1 MSTAAPLA
9 SAAGPDKRLP
19 QGKTM
24 TIELAAP
31 DKSVIEAALV
41 KCGEISTL
49 PEVTAKIIT
58 LVEDS
63 TSTARDMH
71 EVIKTDPALSA
82 RVLKVVN
89 SAFYGL
95 PGQIASVD
103 RAIVLLGLS
112 AVKNIAIAAS
122 ISRMFKAQQMGGG
135 FTAKD
140 LWRHS
145 VAVGVGGRLIARE
158 VGHPGAPDEI
168 FLSGLL
174 HDIGVMVEWQA
185 YPEKV
190 VEVVERCVTGCGS
203 FIELE
208 NQVIGADHQAF
219 GNGLT
224 AKWKFPRNLRAVVGL
239 HHNPEK
245 LSSELLPLGH
255 LIRLSDVLCC
265 QNRIGFHLT
274 AADSEVS
281 DEMLDAVGLPSEKVS
296 EILETLHAELNAAEA
311 SLASDE

>member
-1 MSTAAPLA
+1 MTTEVAAPE
-9 SAAGPDKRLP
+9 
-19 QGKTM
+19 KTVV
-24 TIELAAP
+24 
-31 DKSVIEAALV
+31 DAALA

-49 PEVTAKIIT
+49 PEVTARIIE
-58 LVEDS
+58 LVEDKS
-63 TSTARDMH
+63 STARDMH

-145 VAVGVGGRLIARE
+145 VAVGVGGRLIART
-158 VGHPGAPDEI
+158 VGHQGAADEL
-168 FLSGLL
+168 FLAGLL

-185 YPEKV
+185 FPEKV
-190 VEVVERCVTGCGS
+190 IEVVERCTTGCGS
-203 FIELE
+203 FLELE
-208 NQVIGADHQAF
+208 AQVIGADHQAF

-224 AKWKFPRNLRAVVGL
+224 AKWKFPRNLRAVVGM
-239 HHNPEK
+239 HHNPER
-245 LSSELLPLGH
+245 LSPELQSLGY
-255 LIRLSDVLCC
+255 LIRLADVICC
-265 QNRIGFHLT
+265 QDKIGFHLT
-274 AADSEVS
+274 AADVEIT
-281 DEMLDAVGLPSEKVS
+281 DEMLDAVGLPRDQMDEVV
-296 EILETLHAELNAAEA
+296 ETLHAELDAAES
-311 SLASDE
+311 SLSSEE